1 MAKVSIKF
9 TFDDEN
15 EYDNVDEALYNLS
28 MVNNYR
34 SALFEFSTF
43 YQRFIKHRDED
54 PTIDEVLDMITS
66 ILNKYEIN
74 SDRL

>member
-1 MAKVSIKF
+1 MAKVTVKF
-9 TFDDEN
+9 TFDDN
-15 EYDNVDEALYNLS
+15 DEYDNVDEALYTLS

-43 YQRFIKHRDED
+43 YQRFIKHMDKNPTVDEM
-54 PTIDEVLDMITS
+54 LDMITG